1 MLFSGKL
8 NQLRN
13 YAMLMCFF
21 GIGVMYIGYAG
32 FAGFLGSYFLHS
44 TTFMSIFLLLG
55 FLFIIGSSVFYMYI
69 GMLSS
74 KAFQVECPKC
84 KKFTKMISKVDDCMF
99 CKQTLSV
106 DPKHAPQNSLKQE
119 ETLS

>member
-8 NQLRN
+8 NRMRN

-32 FAGFLGSYFLHS
+32 FAGFLGDFFSHS
-44 TTFMSIFLLLG
+44 TIFMSVFLALG
-55 FLFIIGSSVFYMYI
+55 LLFILGSCGFYMFI

-74 KAFQVECPKC
+74 RAFQVECPNC
-84 KKFTKMISKVDDCMF
+84 KKVTKMIGKVDDCMY
-99 CKQTLSV
+99 CKQTLST
-106 DPKHAPQNSLKQE
+106 DPKHAPGNPIEQ
-119 ETLS
+119 